1 MRLEASKT
9 LFWAWVLPLA
19 AVLLLY
25 WPLPTHL
32 NQVLFSYWS
41 DADRAFRVYAEFALG
56 QASGYWMESWFFPFG
71 EHLFYLDANPLLC
84 WFSAG
89 FFSLFPSLRPYM
101 VGVFN
106 GLVLAQL
113 LFTHVGWFR
122 LGRYKGMPAMPAA
135 VLALALSLLAPQ
147 WLKNNGN
154 FSLAYTALFPY
165 LCLALLKS
173 TKQSNSLR
181 PILNAS
187 FWVALSVLI
196 HPYLGLVNGSFA
208 LLWVLSP
215 KPFKF
220 QTWFRAFL
228 LALPLLLFVVV
239 LKWSDPASVYRTQEP
254 WGATDNQMS
263 LAQWLIPGV
272 GHVNEWLTKWV
283 GDAGSSQAWEFAF
296 IPWSVWWALLW
307 VLILGYGKFLF
318 NVLPRS
324 AVFAGL
330 VLLLFASG
338 FFGLSRFSWLFEVV
352 PYLKQFRYVLRFAWP
367 MYGIIGFSVGLA
379 FYSAL
384 KNTAPRWRRLLL
396 VLVLMPAGIE
406 AHGHLRFLTDIHL
419 KTPNLYSESHQSAEF
434 KAALRVLQ
442 AEKPAA
448 LLTEPFL
455 FEGSLMTAGEN
466 PVELRRLAYVL
477 SVLGKVPTVGG
488 ILIRP
493 NEEQALAT
501 GGFSSEPWYTPSPH
515 FQRALKG
522 KNLALLFP
530 KDLDWSQARWS
541 HRKPYKVVP
550 IDSTYRLGLIRAED
564 WMRVLP
570 LAAAAESDSVHLN
583 LLAEEFYRDAPPFG
597 NKAKQIPRSEYH
609 VLLDTLGLNV
619 DDYEASL
626 WVDARRG
633 NSVNGVLFV
642 EEVNEQ
648 GQGQW
653 ISQANPAR
661 SRCLDGGWARCS
673 LTFAARPGMR
683 YRVVLTAYDFQANA
697 FGLNRFMLRPLDI
710 EVGCIFGAYRM
721 WNNHWQKIP

>member
-25 WPLPTHL
+25 WPLPIHL

-56 QASGYWMESWFFPFG
+56 QASGYWMEAWFFPFG

-122 LGRYKGMPAMPAA
+122 VGRYKSMPAMPAA

-165 LCLALLKS
+165 LCLALLKW
-173 TKQSNSLR
+173 TEQSNSLR
-181 PILNAS
+181 PILTAS

-208 LLWVLSP
+208 LLWVLLA
-215 KPFKF
+215 KPFKLKN
-220 QTWFRAFL
+220 WFRALL
-228 LALPLLLFVVV
+228 LAVPLLLFVVV
-239 LKWSDPASVYRTQEP
+239 LKWSDPASAYRTQEP

-296 IPWSVWWALLW
+296 IPWSVWGALLW

-318 NVLPRS
+318 KALPKS

-338 FFGLSRFSWLFEVV
+338 LFGLSRFSWLFEVV

-367 MYGIIGFSVGLA
+367 MYGVLGFSVGLA

-384 KNTAPRWRRLLL
+384 KNTTPRWRSLLL

-493 NEEQALAT
+493 NENQALASS
-501 GGFSSEPWYTPSPH
+501 GFSSEPWYRPSPY

-522 KNLALLFP
+522 KTLALLFP

-541 HRKPYKVVP
+541 HRKPYKVVAV
-550 IDSTYRLGLIRAED
+550 DSTYRLGLIKAED
-564 WMRVLP
+564 WMRVLSIP
-570 LAAAAESDSVHLN
+570 IRSESDSVHIN
-583 LLAEEFYRDAPPFG
+583 LLADENYRDAPPFG
-597 NKAKQIPRSEYH
+597 NKAKQISRSEYH
-609 VLLDTLGLNV
+609 VLLDTLGLNAE
-619 DDYEASL
+619 DYEASL

-653 ISQANPAR
+653 IAQANPAR

-673 LTFAARPGMR
+673 LSFAARSCMR
-683 YRVVLTAYDFQANA
+683 YRIILTAYDFQANA

-710 EVGCIFGAYRM
+710 EVGGVFGAYRM